1 MIWIRVFN
9 KVEGVSGSSDF
20 NLSLRINGQSLNWF
34 KTSPR
39 VGGGG
44 GEKAGNGRHNIS
56 QQCWEGRASGLDIGS
71 RQMLKEC

>member
-44 GEKAGNGRHNIS
+44 RRGLVTDVTTSHNSVLGR
-56 QQCWEGRASGLDIGS
+56 GS
-71 RQMLKEC
+71 

>member
-1 MIWIRVFN
+1 MIWTRVFN

-20 NLSLRINGQSLNWF
+20 NLSLGINGQSLNWF

-56 QQCWEGRASGLDIGS
+56 QQCFGKGEPAVLTLALD
-71 RQMLKEC
+71 KC